1 MSLLEP
7 PREPNPELDAIIE
20 ETCREISEIFA
31 KFAARQE
38 PLGAVFAKVLD
49 DNIEELYEE

>member
-1 MSLLEP
+1 MPFLEP

-20 ETCREISEIFA
+20 KACREISEIFA

-38 PLGAVFAKVLD
+38 PLGAEFEKVWA
-49 DNIEELYEE
+49 DNIEELYEK